1 MRFISL
7 NKIMVHQT
15 ARLVE
20 RAVFI
25 CLNKIKSVKIRL
37 FIFTLVRPIVT
48 IKLYIEYNLVTNGEM
63 RK

>member
-1 MRFISL
+1 
-7 NKIMVHQT
+7 MVHQT